1 MNVAIILTRIYYLHL
16 FIKNMNLNLNAKL
29 NTRIVGKINIFV
41 PKGVRKIFD
50 TKYNEL
56 MIYNTRVNNKSN
68 NNLSDKFFLFLWYN
82 SLIESVY

>member
-1 MNVAIILTRIYYLHL
+1 
-16 FIKNMNLNLNAKL
+16 MNLNLNAKL